1 MPRAFQRNLKHLKLT
16 KGHYSAIKKRLSLY
30 QYSGKR
36 TNFCRYAESFWVRS
50 WKNAQ
55 LKNCTV
61 WKSNLKRAFTASGE
75 ERLVIPPSHFRAYNV
90 VWDGRLSFIFD
101 LTCQTQLLEEQV
113 SKLRAKVSQSSPTC
127 CPTVTLKKI
136 RAFGSKLTL
145 CSVNF
150 LRHHKPGADTAQEQW
165 RFTWKGNGGETL
177 SDMKM
182 LPVWMEPADI
192 RLWSHYAYLE
202 LLCDILCAHHIIS
215 CFQYFCAI
223 TMHMMCDHFCSA
235 RMSRPRSRLLLR
247 GQSSPWETIAR
258 GRTTTPW
265 TTWRR
270 SCT

>member
-90 VWDGRLSFIFD
+90 VRDGRLSFIFD

-150 LRHHKPGADTAQEQW
+150 LRHHKPGADTAQEQ
-165 RFTWKGNGGETL
+165 
-177 SDMKM
+177 
-182 LPVWMEPADI
+182 
-192 RLWSHYAYLE
+192 
-202 LLCDILCAHHIIS
+202 
-215 CFQYFCAI
+215 
-223 TMHMMCDHFCSA
+223 
-235 RMSRPRSRLLLR
+235 
-247 GQSSPWETIAR
+247 
-258 GRTTTPW
+258 
-265 TTWRR
+265 
-270 SCT
+270 